1 MHGAGAGD
9 GTDGLVLVSEIGG
22 DRLRRSG
29 SRPRIAA
36 DKPGRLI
43 PGGGEFDEVVCNPSP
58 RPPGGRRRLAA
69 DKPERLIPG
78 GEKFDEFVANRSPCS
93 EDGSYLDPAFRA
105 CWFQFNGIMRISL
118 GKNMECCARTIVA

>member
-36 DKPGRLI
+36 DKPEPVI
-43 PGGGEFDEVVCNPSP
+43 PSGEN
-58 RPPGGRRRLAA
+58 
-69 DKPERLIPG
+69 
-78 GEKFDEFVANRSPCS
+78 FDEFVANRSPCS